1 MRNKYPG
8 TCYRCG
14 KHCAAGDG
22 HFEKIGSRQWK
33 KWGLLSSSRFLV
45 QHANCA
51 IKYRGTPQHYKF
63 DNQPEKYGAA
73 AEAV

>member
-1 MRNKYPG
+1 MRNRYPG

-22 HFEKIGSRQWK
+22 HFEKIPGTRNGW
-33 KWGLLSSSRFLV
+33 RV

-51 IKYRGTPQHYKF
+51 IKYRGTDHHYEDEHGGHPF
-63 DNQPEKYGAA
+63 S
-73 AEAV
+73 AEAFQ